1 MLEIQLHVIL
11 PKKPKYILFIQH
23 KQQKQKQNETNRLF
37 LILLNI

>member
-23 KQQKQKQNETNRLF
+23 KQQEQNETNRLF
-37 LILLNI
+37 LTLLNI